1 MSASYTLA
9 SRASA
14 RKIVTCVR
22 TRADGIPGTR
32 SQGRRRRRRAGVALL
47 VFMSYISLFV
57 ALGQAYAMYIV
68 YKRSK
73 ALGAKMTIK
82 EFGRSAKADVVS
94 KIGTILN

>member
-1 MSASYTLA
+1 
-9 SRASA
+9 
-14 RKIVTCVR
+14 
-22 TRADGIPGTR
+22 
-32 SQGRRRRRRAGVALL
+32 
-47 VFMSYISLFV
+47 MSYISLFV

-94 KIGTILN
+94 NIGTILN